1 MRPTKTALILIIA
14 YMLALTIVYALVGCT
29 RTVKQVVQTHD
40 TIFVEHSTTDT
51 LISHQGTS
59 DTVYLARTDTI
70 YKVDVRHDSIYRRDS
85 VYIRERGDTVTIYRE
100 HWNTKVD
107 IRHDTIHHVKTDT
120 ILKLRHDTITLY
132 RYAERKD
139 TSAVVSQSDKE
150 TIKERTPFWLTLLK
164 WLVPIG
170 VLGVIIWFVRK
181 WWRGR

>member
-29 RTVKQVVQTHD
+29 RTVKQAVQ
-40 TIFVEHSTTDT
+40 
-51 LISHQGTS
+51 
-59 DTVYLARTDTI
+59 TVYLARTDTI

-120 ILKLRHDTITLY
+120 ILRLRHDTITLY

-139 TSAVVSQSDKE
+139 TSAVVSQADK
-150 TIKERTPFWLTLLK
+150 TTVKERTPFWLTLLK

-170 VLGVIIWFVRK
+170 VLGCVIWFVRK

>member
-1 MRPTKTALILIIA
+1 M
-14 YMLALTIVYALVGCT
+14 
-29 RTVKQVVQTHD
+29 
-40 TIFVEHSTTDT
+40 
-51 LISHQGTS
+51 
-59 DTVYLARTDTI
+59 
-70 YKVDVRHDSIYRRDS
+70 
-85 VYIRERGDTVTIYRE
+85 TIYRE

-139 TSAVVSQSDKE
+139 TSSVVSQSDKE
-150 TIKERTPFWLTLLK
+150 TVKERTPFWLMLFK

-170 VLGVIIWFVRK
+170 VLGCVIWFVRK